1 MRNEGEV
8 LNRKLTVI
16 IAEDQE
22 VIRRL
27 LESYAKQLDL
37 KIVSSIGSGDWL
49 VEDCLQYEPDL
60 LFLDIGL
67 QGIDGIAAYK
77 KILESGLSPYL
88 IMISGT
94 QDFKLVLEGMAMNC
108 VDFVPKP
115 VSFERI
121 TTAVEKA
128 RIMIEKDLVYTKS
141 PVSKIIQ
148 LKSNYRTIFIN
159 ENDLL
164 YASKIKGEHKTIVTV
179 DGGKDTG
186 IETSNSILDIQ
197 SQCSEQIFSPNQSSL
212 VNMRFIRSAYANENL
227 FGTYVIQ
234 MTASD
239 VKFALPRRKR
249 KEFELLYARY
259 QSEQRQ

>member
-1 MRNEGEV
+1 M
-8 LNRKLTVI
+8 NRKLSVI

-27 LESYAKQLDL
+27 LENYAKQLDL
-37 KIVSSIGSGDWL
+37 RVVSSIGSGDWL
-49 VEDCLQYEPDL
+49 VEDCLQFEPDL

-67 QGIDGIAAYK
+67 HGIDGIAAYK

-94 QDFKLVLEGMAMNC
+94 QDLKLVLEGMAMNC

-115 VSFERI
+115 VTFDRI
-121 TTAVEKA
+121 KSAVEKA
-128 RIMIEKDLVYTKS
+128 RIMIEKDLVYTKT
-141 PVSKIIQ
+141 PTTKIIQ

-159 ENDLL
+159 ENNFL
-164 YASKIKGEHKTIVTV
+164 YATKIKGEHKTIVTV

-186 IETSNSILDIQ
+186 IEASNSLTDIQ
-197 SQCSEQIFSPNQSSL
+197 SQCSEHIFSPNQSSL
-212 VNMRFIRSAYANENL
+212 INLKFIKYAYASENL

-234 MTASD
+234 MTANN
-239 VKFALPRRKR
+239 VEFNLTRRKR
-249 KEFELLYARY
+249 KEFESLYAKY
-259 QSEQRQ
+259 QSEIR